1 MKSPLVSV
9 EEDDDEDEGRRTKD
23 EGTKY
28 KVLLRF
34 VNDKKFYYLLLHTLS
49 SICTLVLI
57 TKFNESTS

>member
-1 MKSPLVSV
+1 MSV
-9 EEDDDEDEGRRTKD
+9 EEDDDEGRR
-23 EGTKY
+23 Y
-28 KVLLRF
+28 KVQSVVEIR